1 MCGMGKV
8 WPLLMYIAHKYNML
22 FRAIRQSGAFCGQE
36 TQEDGI
42 RNNSYMLFR
51 VQYRGESFEDW
62 AAIPVWSL
70 SLTVLYTTKG
80 NEQR

>member
-1 MCGMGKV
+1 MAEVNACRTLEV
-8 WPLLMYIAHKYNML
+8 HIPHML

-42 RNNSYMLFR
+42 RNDSDMLFR
-51 VQYRGESFEDW
+51 VQYSGESSEDW
-62 AAIPVWSL
+62 AAIPVVWSL

>member
-1 MCGMGKV
+1 MKQ
-8 WPLLMYIAHKYNML
+8 LIY
-22 FRAIRQSGAFCGQE
+22 
-36 TQEDGI
+36 
-42 RNNSYMLFR
+42 LFR